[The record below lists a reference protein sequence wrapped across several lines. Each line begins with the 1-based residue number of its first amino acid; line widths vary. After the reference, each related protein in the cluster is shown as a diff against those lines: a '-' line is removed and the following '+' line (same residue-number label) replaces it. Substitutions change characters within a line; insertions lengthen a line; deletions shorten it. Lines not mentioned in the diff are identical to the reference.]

1 MPEIR
6 MIHPIKQETQR
17 LRVAAYCRVSSD
29 SADQLHSF
37 ATQVKYYTEYI
48 GKNPEWELIDIY
60 ADEGLTGIKMDK
72 REEFN
77 RLIADC
83 KKGKID
89 RVITKSVSRF
99 ARNTYDC
106 LEVIRILKGLGINVY
121 FEKEDLDSTKLS
133 NEMTLTLHGLMAQEE
148 SMSISGNMRWS
159 YRKRMEKGEFNCCRP
174 AFGYNLING
183 ALEVNKPEAEI
194 VRRIYDLY
202 LSGVGKQAIANL
214 LNEQSV
220 IRQNGKPWHRYSI
233 HYILNNER
241 YIGDAL
247 LQKKY
252 STNTFPFQRV
262 NNTGEVQQYYIENS
276 HPPVISK
283 DQFEAVKQLQQNRK
297 QIYHTQNMNPL
308 NQMLLCPD
316 CGHYFSRKQMRD
328 KGYWLCEYNTTGR
341 SKCRYIKLAEI
352 DINDAFTR
360 MVNKLVQYRKYILT
374 PFIEQIEL
382 MQMKSNGT
390 EKRVYLIDKQI
401 ADLNAQNL
409 VITRLHSKGILD
421 STEYLAQSND
431 VNQKVSKLRSGRRK
445 LLQEDEND
453 EMLINIRTLDDKIAE
468 MNGIQTG
475 FHKELFQEIVDR
487 ITVTSNSEI
496 CFQLIGGLELRE
508 EMPQTG
514 RRRQD

>member
-6 MIHPIKQETQR
+6 LIYPVKQETKL

-37 ATQVKYYTEYI
+37 ATQVKYYTEHI
-48 GKNPEWELIDIY
+48 GKNPEWELVDIY
-60 ADEGLTGIKMDK
+60 ADEGLTGMKMDK

-77 RLIADC
+77 RLITDC

-106 LEVIRILKGLGINVY
+106 LEVIRILKGLGISVY
-121 FEKEDLDSTKLS
+121 FEKEDLDSADLT

-174 AFGYNLING
+174 AFGYNLANGTLEIN
-183 ALEVNKPEAEI
+183 EPEAEI

-202 LSGVGKQAIANL
+202 LSGVGKQAIANM
-214 LNEQSV
+214 LNDQSV
-220 IRQNGKPWHRYSI
+220 DRRYGMNKWHISTV

-252 STNTFPFQRV
+252 TTDAIPFCQVR
-262 NNTGEVQQYYIENS
+262 NKGEKQQYYVENS
-276 HPPVISK
+276 HPPIISK
-283 DQFEAVKQLQQNRK
+283 EKFEAVKQLQQNK
-297 QIYHTQNMNPL
+297 NQDCCSKSSYPL
-308 NQMLLCPD
+308 TKKLICPD
-316 CGHYFSRKQMRD
+316 CGHYYRRHLVRGKA
-328 KGYWLCEYNTTGR
+328 YWTCSYNTAQRNNCANLHIRET
-341 SKCRYIKLAEI
+341 
-352 DINDAFTR
+352 DIHYAFTR
-360 MVNKLVQYRKYILT
+360 MVIKLAQYRKYILT
-374 PFIEQIEL
+374 PLLEQIEL

-409 VITRLHSKGILD
+409 IIARLHSKRILD
-421 STEYLAQSND
+421 SAEYLAQSND
-431 VNQKVSKLRSGRRK
+431 VNQKVSKLRSDRRK

-453 EMLINIRTLDDKIAE
+453 EMLNNLRTLDDKIAE
-468 MNGIQTG
+468 INGIQTE
-475 FHKELFQEIVDR
+475 FHEELLQEIVDR
-487 ITVTSNSEI
+487 IYIVSSSEI
-496 CFQLIGGLELRE
+496 CFQLIGGLEIRE
-508 EMPQTG
+508 EIPQTG
-514 RRRQD
+514 RCK